1 MVAHQVEYQDE
12 YPVMRNFERPDTGH
26 NTMLPFLRKSTDWAY
41 EEEWRIV
48 APEEPNRHRAFDAK
62 GLTGVIFGLR
72 TTNTD
77 KAYVRELM
85 EERQQRYGLKPKLF
99 QAVAAER
106 AYCVV
111 IRKAPG

>member
-12 YPVMRNFERPDTGH
+12 YPVMRNFERPDTDH
-26 NTMLPFLRKSTDWAY
+26 NTMLPFLRKSRDWAY

-62 GLTGVIFGLR
+62 DLTGLLFGLR
-72 TTNTD
+72 TTHKD

-85 EERQQRYGLKPKLF
+85 EERQPRYDLKPKIF

-106 AYCVV
+106 ACSMV
-111 IRKAPG
+111 IRKAP